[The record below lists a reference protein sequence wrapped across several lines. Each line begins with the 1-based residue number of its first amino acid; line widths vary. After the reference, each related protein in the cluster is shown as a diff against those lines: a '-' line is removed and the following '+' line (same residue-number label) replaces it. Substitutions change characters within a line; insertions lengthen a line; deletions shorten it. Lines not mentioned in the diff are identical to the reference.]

1 MSKGAV
7 YKQGDIVAEL
17 ERRLDAGIYTSGFP
31 VGADLAAE
39 FGVNIKTINK
49 AINQLVEA
57 GRWPAS
63 AASAPSCC
71 RAVRENTR

>member
-7 YKQGDIVAEL
+7 YTQGDIVAEL

-49 AINQLVEA
+49 AITPIPINCPRILETSSMFKAFTNNQA
-57 GRWPAS
+57 
-63 AASAPSCC
+63 
-71 RAVRENTR
+71 T

>member
-39 FGVNIKTINK
+39 FGVNIKTIK
-49 AINQLVEA
+49 VIRPFSSTRSGEKS
-57 GRWPAS
+57 GT
-63 AASAPSCC
+63 AASRSCSTPAIAPC
-71 RAVRENTR
+71 